1 MRYLASYA
9 ATTIVFLGLD
19 FVWLNVMSPA
29 FYRPRLC
36 SLLLESPNLPVA
48 VAFYVFYSAAAVIL
62 VVTPAQNQDSWLMAL
77 ALGAVL
83 GAAAYGTYDI
93 TNLATVRGWSVAVT
107 VVDIAWGATL
117 TAVASLA
124 GFFAGRAVMPGA

>member
-1 MRYLASYA
+1 MRYVASYV

-19 FVWLNVMSPA
+19 YIWLNVMSPN
-29 FYRPRLC
+29 FYRPRLGAI
-36 SLLLESPNLPVA
+36 LLDNPNIPVTA
-48 VAFYVFYSAAAVIL
+48 AFYVFYSAAVVVLAVI
-62 VVTPAQNQDSWLMAL
+62 PAQNQDSWLMAL

-93 TNLATVRGWSVAVT
+93 TNLATLKGWSVSVT
-107 VVDIAWGATL
+107 VVDIIWGATL

-124 GFFAGRAVMPGA
+124 GYFAGRALMPGA

>member
-1 MRYLASYA
+1 MRYVASYV

-19 FVWLNVMSPA
+19 YIWLNVMSPN
-29 FYRPRLC
+29 FYRPRLGAI
-36 SLLLESPNLPVA
+36 LLDNPNIPVA
-48 VAFYVFYSAAAVIL
+48 AAFYVFYSAAAVVLAVI
-62 VVTPAQNQDSWLMAL
+62 PAQNQDSWLMAL

-93 TNLATVRGWSVAVT
+93 TNLATLKGWSVSVT
-107 VVDIAWGATL
+107 VVDIIWGATL

-124 GFFAGRAVMPGA
+124 GYFAGRALMPGA